1 MDSCK
6 FCPPKLHSQGIWQ
19 GDRQGVS
26 CASEVV
32 RRKGSVLAL
41 VMGEGRKTGM
51 RGQLRSGAGRKD
63 RVSPGR
69 WRCWRARR
77 EILRVSVTSPTHS
90 RRAQRLA
97 ASSVA
102 ALTSG
107 RVLRRAQAAWE
118 RRFDVWMSEGSKTQ
132 AHHTRVGAIEEQ

>member
-1 MDSCK
+1 MDTCK
-6 FCPPKLHSQGIWQ
+6 FCVPQNSTRMGI

-41 VMGEGRKTGM
+41 VMGVGRKTGM
-51 RGQLRSGAGRKD
+51 RGQLRSGARCAGRKD

-77 EILRVSVTSPTHS
+77 EILRVG
-90 RRAQRLA
+90 L
-97 ASSVA
+97 
-102 ALTSG
+102 
-107 RVLRRAQAAWE
+107 
-118 RRFDVWMSEGSKTQ
+118 
-132 AHHTRVGAIEEQ
+132 